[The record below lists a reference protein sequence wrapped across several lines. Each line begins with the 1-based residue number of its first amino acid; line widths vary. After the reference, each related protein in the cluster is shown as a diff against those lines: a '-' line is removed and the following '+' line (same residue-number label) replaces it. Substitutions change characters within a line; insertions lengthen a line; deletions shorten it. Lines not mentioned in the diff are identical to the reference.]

1 MRIQNKNGKRV
12 LITGITGFVGP
23 YLAKKLLEY
32 GYDVYGLARRRAEGR
47 NYRRLVETGVLDQ
60 VKLVEGDLTD
70 FTSIL
75 FALDK
80 AEPDAIFHLASQSF
94 VPRSFVNPLETF
106 HINSLGTQ
114 NLLEAVRLKD
124 LDCKVVFAG
133 SSEEYGLQIASEK
146 HYESVLKKFKVIH
159 PKPNKIP
166 ELPID
171 EKNPLRPM
179 SPYAVSKVHG
189 DFLMRNYFYSYGLKT
204 VVSRA
209 FNHEGA
215 GRGPHFVTSSIVR
228 QCVMLKFGE
237 TDKILIG
244 NVNAFRDWSHVEDIV
259 EGYIL
264 LAEKGTPGEVYV
276 LGSMRTNSVLT
287 YILLTIEQLGYEI
300 HEIETTNGGKRVKDP
315 IERDY
320 EAIFGLSFEKT
331 KVDRLLLNEE
341 LEFALED
348 KGISVKTDKGTIIVE
363 FDPQLFRPLDVPILL
378 GNPRKA
384 VEQLGFK
391 PTRKLIDVI
400 MDQINY
406 YLNPKNRCPIIG

>member
-1 MRIQNKNGKRV
+1 MSTQNKNGKKV

-32 GYDVYGLARRRAEGR
+32 GYEVYGLARRRAEGH
-47 NYRRLVETGVLDQ
+47 NYRRLLEAGILNQ
-60 VKLVEGDLTD
+60 VKLIEGDLTD

-80 AEPDAIFHLASQSF
+80 AEPDVIFHLASQSF

-124 LDCKVVFAG
+124 LDCKIVFAG

-146 HYESVLKKFKVIH
+146 HYESVLKKFKTIQ
-159 PKPNKIP
+159 PEPNKIP

-171 EKNPLRPM
+171 ENNPLRPM

-264 LAEKGTPGEVYV
+264 LAEKGTPGGVYV

-287 YILLTIEQLGYEI
+287 YVLLTLEQLGYKI
-300 HEIETTNGGKRVKDP
+300 HEIETMNSDKRIKDP
-315 IERDY
+315 LERDY
-320 EAIFGLSFEKT
+320 KEAFGLNFEKT
-331 KVDRLLLNEE
+331 KIDKLLLNGEI
-341 LEFALED
+341 EFILED
-348 KGISVKTDKGTIIVE
+348 KGIWVKTDNRIITVE
-363 FDPQLFRPLDVPILL
+363 FDPNKFRPADVPILL
-378 GNPRKA
+378 SKSKKA
-384 VEQLGFK
+384 MDDLGFK
-391 PTRKLIDVI
+391 PIKTLTNLIR
-400 MDQINY
+400 DQINY
-406 YLNPKNRCPIIG
+406 YLNPENRRVV

>member
-1 MRIQNKNGKRV
+1 MRTRGENGRRV
-12 LITGITGFVGP
+12 LITGVTGFVGP
-23 YLAKKLLEY
+23 HLARKLLER
-32 GYDVYGLARRRAEGR
+32 GYEVYGLVRRRAEGY
-47 NYRRLVETGVLDQ
+47 NYRRLTETGVLDQ
-60 VKLVEGDLTD
+60 VKLVEGDLMD

-80 AEPDAIFHLASQSF
+80 AEPDVIFHLASQSF

-106 HINSLGTQ
+106 YINSLGTQ

-124 LDCKVVFAG
+124 LDCKIVFAG

-146 HYESVLKKFKVIH
+146 HYESMLKKFKIVY
-159 PKPNKIP
+159 PEPDRIP

-171 EKNPLRPM
+171 EDSPLRPL

-189 DFLMRNYFYSYGLKT
+189 DYLMRNYFHSYGLKT

-259 EGYIL
+259 EGYKL
-264 LAEKGTPGEVYV
+264 LAEKGSPGEVYV

-287 YILLTIEQLGYEI
+287 YILLTLEQLGYKI
-300 HEIETTNGGKRVKDP
+300 HEIETASGGKRVKDP

-320 EAIFGLSFEKT
+320 KEAFGLNFEKT
-331 KVDRLLLNEE
+331 RIDKLLLDGEI
-341 LEFALED
+341 EFIPED
-348 KGISVKTDKGTIIVE
+348 KGIWVKTDNGIITVG
-363 FDPQLFRPLDVPILL
+363 FDPNKFRPADVPILL
-378 GNPRKA
+378 SKPKK
-384 VEQLGFK
+384 VMDKLGFK
-391 PTRKLIDVI
+391 PTRTLTNLIK
-400 MDQINY
+400 DQINY
-406 YLNPKNRCPIIG
+406 YLNPENRKVE